1 MGEIQEASQKLIQQ
15 AELSDMV
22 QTRQALSLIIERKT
36 SPCEERKKTTM
47 VEAYTRFK
55 E

>member
-22 QTRQALSLIIERKT
+22 QTRQALSLIIERK
-36 SPCEERKKTTM
+36 PLQFLQRKK
-47 VEAYTRFK
+47 
-55 E
+55 